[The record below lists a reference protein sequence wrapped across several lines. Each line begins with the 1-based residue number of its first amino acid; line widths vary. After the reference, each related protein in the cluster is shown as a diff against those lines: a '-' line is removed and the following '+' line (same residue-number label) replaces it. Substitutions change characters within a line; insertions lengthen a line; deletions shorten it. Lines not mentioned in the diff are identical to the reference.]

1 MASGVTIN
9 GVGWRDAAI
18 LAVAVIVVQAG
29 VYAGV
34 AWMIPNLAARG
45 QFGDAFGVTN
55 ALFSGLAVAGLI
67 CTLIL
72 QQVQMRSQRAES
84 DSIRTEAAATL
95 AVQQRSTHL
104 NALTFLMGYY
114 DDRLAH
120 LADRNAA
127 GPAGAELLRERN
139 TYAAR
144 RAEMER
150 IIAGL
155 HGVVVAG
162 LGEQHVR

>member
-1 MASGVTIN
+1 MN
-9 GVGWRDAAI
+9 GVRWRDAAI

-34 AWMIPNLAARG
+34 AWMIPDTAARG

-72 QQVQMRSQRAES
+72 QQVQMRAQRAES
-84 DSIRTEAAATL
+84 GSIRIEAAATL
-95 AVQQRSTHL
+95 AIQQRSTHL

-114 DDRLAH
+114 DDRLAR
-120 LADRNAA
+120 LAGRNAA
-127 GPAGAELLRERN
+127 GPAGAELLRERDA
-139 TYAAR
+139 YAAR
-144 RAEMER
+144 RAELER
-150 IIAGL
+150 IIADL
-155 HGVVVAG
+155 HGAVVSG
-162 LGEQHVR
+162 LGDQHVR